1 MHTLNRQLET
11 LEMERYGMEFT
22 GGYTFPTLVLSKL
35 SNLRTLTLYGHDF
48 TGPPS
53 ALPELPQLDTLKL

>member
-1 MHTLNRQLET
+1 
-11 LEMERYGMEFT
+11 MERYGMEVT
-22 GGYTFPTLVLSKL
+22 GGFTFPTQVLCKL

-48 TGPPS
+48 TGTPS